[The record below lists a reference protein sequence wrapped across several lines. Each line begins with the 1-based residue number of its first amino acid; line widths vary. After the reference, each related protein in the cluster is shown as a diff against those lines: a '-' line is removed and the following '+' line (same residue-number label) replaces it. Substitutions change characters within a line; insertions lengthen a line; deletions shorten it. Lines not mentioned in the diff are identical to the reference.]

1 VAAQVRRNRFGFRV
15 LPSLDLV
22 DDHGTG
28 QRDNRVMASIGPHAA
43 ETTMAFDGLIG
54 RRREVGELEAFL
66 DEARRRARLVS
77 IEGDAGIGKT
87 RLWRHGLELA
97 HQHGFRCLVARPAST
112 ELGLAFGG
120 LADLLRDVDDAVLA
134 MRPDPQWRAL
144 SVALLRAEKE
154 ETAPDELAV
163 GAALLGVIRWLASR
177 TPLFVGIDDI
187 QWLDAGSARALEY
200 ALRRLDTER
209 VAVLVTC
216 RTGIESAGTRVA
228 FAVDP
233 ERRIGLELEPL
244 SLGAVH
250 ELVRSRL
257 DVKLGRST
265 LQRVHETS
273 AGNPL
278 YALQLVQALLEV
290 GAEVP
295 PGQPLPVPAD
305 LRKLIAARLA
315 RLPHRARE
323 TLLVCALSIR
333 PTVSGVQ
340 AAVADPRFVLAD
352 LEEARSAGI
361 VDVADGEI
369 RFAHPLLASVHASSF
384 PAHLRRPLHRRLAEL
399 ASGREE
405 RARHLALA
413 ADGPDDTVAAELD
426 AAAAEARRRGALRG
440 EAELLAQAVA
450 LTPAPDRSGR
460 LRRRML
466 AARAELTSGEPDRA
480 RALLEAALEDATPGP
495 ERAEVLH
502 GIGTLLLTQDVRRSA
517 EVLQDAAREAGADR
531 GLRARILCSLGKF
544 VYGHWVGYEQTEG
557 LAREAADL
565 AEAEGDWATQAL
577 ALALLGHS
585 VFVRGGGLR
594 ADVMDRAIAL
604 EEAAGGASTMGEDS
618 SPAVIYAE
626 MLIDAELHDLARDI
640 LERIVARS
648 RAAGE
653 AGLAYPLHVLAL
665 LEFDMGRWDRA
676 RSLAT
681 EALDVAALTGHETL
695 EVLAAS
701 VLGMVEGALGQVSS
715 ARGRLEAA
723 LALATRTGRGGR
735 APRYGLG
742 LIELS
747 VGDDRAAWRW
757 LEPAIELILPL
768 GLIEPSQQ
776 VVDGAEALARLG
788 RLDESERLLAA
799 FEEPARRLGRKWAA
813 AAAARCRGIIV
824 CARGDLAT
832 AEVLLAEGVEI
843 GRRAS
848 RPFEVGRTLLE
859 LGSVRRRLGRKRA
872 ARATLQ
878 EAVDVLAGLG
888 AERWAARA
896 RREAGRIG
904 GRTATMHELTAT
916 ETEIA
921 RLVGVG
927 RTNKE
932 IAAALHLS
940 VKTVEWNL
948 TRLYRKL
955 GVGSRTELAIGRQP
969 DGKVRG

>member
-1 VAAQVRRNRFGFRV
+1 VPTGRGD
-15 LPSLDLV
+15 PLDLV
-22 DDHGTG
+22 DDNETG
-28 QRDNRVMASIGPHAA
+28 QRDNRGMASIGPHAA
-43 ETTMAFDGLIG
+43 ETTVAFDGLIG
-54 RRREVGELEAFL
+54 RRREVGVLEAFL
-66 DEARRRARLVS
+66 DEAGGRARLVA

-97 HQHGFRCLVARPAST
+97 RQHGFRCLVARPAGT
-112 ELGLAFGG
+112 ELELAFGG
-120 LADLLRDVDDAVLA
+120 LSDLLRDVDDAVLA
-134 MRPDPQWRAL
+134 MRPDPQRRAL
-144 SVALLRAEKE
+144 SVALLRADKE

-163 GAALLGVIRWLASR
+163 GAAVLGVIRWLASR
-177 TPLFVGIDDI
+177 APLLVGIDDVH
-187 QWLDAGSARALEY
+187 WLDAGSARALEY

-209 VAVLVTC
+209 VAVLVT
-216 RTGIESAGTRVA
+216 RRAGMESAGTRVA
-228 FAVDP
+228 FALDA
-233 ERRIGLELEPL
+233 ERRIGLDLEPL

-257 DVKLGRST
+257 GVKLGRST

-278 YALQLVQALLEV
+278 FALQLVQALLEV

-315 RLPHRARE
+315 RLSDRARE

-333 PTVSGVQ
+333 PTVSDVQ
-340 AAVADPRFVLAD
+340 AAVADPGFVLTD

-361 VDVADGEI
+361 VDLANGEI
-369 RFAHPLLASVHASSF
+369 RFAHPLLASVLASSF
-384 PAHLRRPLHRRLAEL
+384 PAHLRRPIHRRLAEL
-399 ASGREE
+399 VSGREE
-405 RARHLALA
+405 RARHLFLA
-413 ADGPDDTVAAELD
+413 ADGPDGAVAAELE

-440 EAELLAQAVA
+440 EAELLGQAIV
-450 LTPAPDRSGR
+450 LTPAPDRIGR
-460 LRRRML
+460 LRRRVL
-466 AARAELTSGEPDRA
+466 AAEAELASGEPDRA
-480 RALLEAALEDATPGP
+480 QALLETALEDATPGP

-517 EVLQDAAREAGADR
+517 EVLQDAAREAGADGR
-531 GLRARILCSLGKF
+531 LRARILCSLGKF
-544 VYGHWVGYEQTEG
+544 VYGHWIGYEQAG
-557 LAREAADL
+557 AWAREAAEL
-565 AEAEGDWATQAL
+565 AEAEGDRATQAL

-585 VFVRGGGLR
+585 ILLRGDGLR
-594 ADVMDRAIAL
+594 ADLMDRAIAL
-604 EEAAGGASTMGEDS
+604 EEAAGGTSTIGEDS

-626 MLIDAELHDLARDI
+626 ILIDSEQQDRAREI

-653 AGLAYPLHVLAL
+653 AGLAYPLHSLAL
-665 LEFDMGRWDRA
+665 LEFDMGHWDRA

-681 EALDVAALTGHETL
+681 EALDVAAQTGQETL

-701 VLGMVEGALGQVSS
+701 ALGIVEGAIGQVPS
-715 ARGRLEAA
+715 ARRRLEGA
-723 LALATRTGRGGR
+723 LALANRTGRGGR

-747 VGDDRAAWRW
+747 VEDDGAAWRW
-757 LEPAIELILPL
+757 LEPAIERILPL

-788 RLDESERLLAA
+788 RVDESEHLLGA
-799 FEEPARRLGRKWAA
+799 FEEPTRRLGRKWAA
-813 AAAARCRGIIV
+813 AAAARCRGILA
-824 CARGDLAT
+824 CARGDLAA

-848 RPFEVGRTLLE
+848 RPLELGRTLLE

-872 ARATLQ
+872 ARTTLQ

-904 GRTATMHELTAT
+904 GRTAATHELTAT
-916 ETEIA
+916 EAEIA
-921 RLVGVG
+921 GLVALG

-955 GVGSRTELAIGRQP
+955 GVGSRTELAIGRHP
-969 DGKVRG
+969 VGKLRG